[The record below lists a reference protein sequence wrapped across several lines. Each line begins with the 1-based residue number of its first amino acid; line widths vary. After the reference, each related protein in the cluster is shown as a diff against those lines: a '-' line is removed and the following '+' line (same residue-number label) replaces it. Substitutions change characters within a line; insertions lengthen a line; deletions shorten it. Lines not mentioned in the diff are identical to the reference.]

1 MAAFSVGIIVVL
13 YNNCESDYI
22 IIIYSAAYNE
32 KELGN

>member
-22 IIIYSAAYNE
+22 IIIYSDSIQ
-32 KELGN
+32 